1 MFVYVSFTFCYFCF
15 DLIEKYP
22 EFDREIAANLK
33 KMAAI
38 LKMMAILD
46 LKMSYLVSLTLKT
59 LRNWYHTR

>member
-33 KMAAI
+33 KNGRNFKNDGYFGLENVI
-38 LKMMAILD
+38 FGFLD
-46 LKMSYLVSLTLKT
+46 P
-59 LRNWYHTR
+59 